1 MQVYLESNSITVCIV
16 PAMLLS
22 REQAETIPQKDI
34 KSAKG
39 DLMLYSTADL
49 AEACGCQRWFGAE
62 LIPTL
67 QKGLTGSM
75 AVYSRH
81 CSLGRVHQGQPLRH
95 SLLQAVVQQD
105 MDAADR
111 SDA

>member
-1 MQVYLESNSITVCIV
+1 
-16 PAMLLS
+16 
-22 REQAETIPQKDI
+22 
-34 KSAKG
+34 
-39 DLMLYSTADL
+39 MLYSTADL

-81 CSLGRVHQGQPLRH
+81 CSLQRIEAVDGEVSRAVTWVPGIYTKWSKMPLPRFRNSGQPINCN
-95 SLLQAVVQQD
+95 
-105 MDAADR
+105 
-111 SDA
+111 